1 MENKLEKPYVN
12 YEMIQSALEKF
23 FERGGKIIETEKTI
37 QDKLENNNFDQVELN
52 TNDTDHETKLVDIVL
67 KVEDQIH
74 HEGNIKGLWKMNAFF
89 RKSDPQF
96 SCHICKDS
104 EMPGTE
110 NECAVWGPGNMLR
123 DCGSFDYTQR

>member
-74 HEGNIKGLWKMNAFF
+74 HEGNIKGL
-89 RKSDPQF
+89 
-96 SCHICKDS
+96 
-104 EMPGTE
+104 
-110 NECAVWGPGNMLR
+110 
-123 DCGSFDYTQR
+123 